1 VTSATRWDEY
11 VSTNLLTVDLARCS
25 QIFTPALSAHRERI
39 VSLLETLQ
47 PRRVVVMGS
56 GYLNDISL
64 DALFGASDGLFLV
77 DWIPHLAVEGVRSN
91 VIGVSG
97 DQSECLACMQG
108 INALSYC
115 ASFHEAA
122 TNGHCVNFVAHE
134 TSAGGCVSYT
144 PGDGPR
150 FLVADVTSGR
160 ASRFAQS
167 VESVLK
173 SSKTPIEAIRKA
185 LVEAKRFSSTVT
197 PLEIEDHSVD
207 FVTSSMVASQF
218 DVEPWTFFLTALEE
232 RFGRERLMADEER
245 FAPAGEKLGSL
256 LFETLVDGH
265 LREMSRLLKPDGRAY
280 VSLELFR
287 SSQGRDQFFPV
298 VSRLIDL
305 AKPYFVFDFEQLD
318 LADTL
323 EEIEIG
329 DDHSVVASF
338 LMRPHR
344 EESS

>member
-1 VTSATRWDEY
+1 MSATRWDEY
-11 VSTNLLTVDLARCS
+11 VSTNLSTVDLARCS
-25 QIFTPALSAHRERI
+25 HIFTPALSAHRERI

-47 PRRVVVMGS
+47 PRRVVVMGA
-56 GYLNDISL
+56 GYLNDIPLDSL
-64 DALFGASDGLFLV
+64 LGVSDGLFLV
-77 DWIPHLAVEGVRSN
+77 DWIPQLAVEGVRSN
-91 VIGVSG
+91 VIRVAG
-97 DQSECLACMQG
+97 DQSECLACLQG
-108 INALSYC
+108 RDALSYC
-115 ASFHEAA
+115 ASFEEPA
-122 TNGHCVNFVAHE
+122 TNGRCANFVAHE
-134 TSAGGCVSYT
+134 TSAGGCTSYA
-144 PGDGPR
+144 PGAEPR

-160 ASRFAQS
+160 ASRFARS

-173 SSKTPIEAIRKA
+173 RSKTPIEAIRKA
-185 LVEAKRFSSTVT
+185 LVEAKRFSSTVA

-232 RFGRERLMADEER
+232 HFGRERLVADEER
-245 FAPAGEKLGSL
+245 FAPAGEQLGSL

-265 LREMSRLLKPDGRAY
+265 LREMCRLLKPDGTAY

-305 AKPYFVFDFEQLD
+305 ARPYFVFDFEQLD
-318 LADTL
+318 LGDTL

-329 DDHSVVASF
+329 GGHSVVASF
-338 LMRPHR
+338 LMRPRR
-344 EESS
+344 EEPS